1 MQLVW
6 SIFIKTYVMEP
17 SWIIIA
23 VVAIPIIALVV
34 YLIRRNEKDRTEV
47 TEYFI
52 KEASDYKDD
61 DDGELND
68 KT

>member
-6 SIFIKTYVMEP
+6 SIFIKIYVMEP

-23 VVAIPIIALVV
+23 VVAFPIIALVV